1 MPSYSETDT
10 VGRLIEVLAAER
22 EAMARQ
28 LIDAR
33 RDQLDEILD
42 ERFGA
47 IARQVGAELEAVVQR
62 AAAVEAAPAAD
73 DWSALPVEEQRL
85 HLEARRFARVKAAE
99 ILVYEMP
106 AVLRGR
112 AQGDLY
118 GELARIID
126 PARQT
131 FQQDYVA
138 ACPSMR
144 DYLHAELVGT
154 LAQGDAARLGP
165 NYPGAMG

>member
-1 MPSYSETDT
+1 MPLYSETDT

-42 ERFGA
+42 ERFAA
-47 IARQVGAELEAVVQR
+47 IARQVGAELEGVLER
-62 AAAVEAAPAAD
+62 AAALPAVPASE
-73 DWSALPVEEQRL
+73 DWSALPLEEQPL
-85 HLEARRFARVKAAE
+85 HLEARRFARVKVAE
-99 ILVYEMP
+99 ILVHEMP

-112 AQGDLY
+112 EQADLY
-118 GELARIID
+118 CELARIID
-126 PARQT
+126 PARET
-131 FQQDYVA
+131 FQQDYA
-138 ACPSMR
+138 AMCPSMR
-144 DYLHAELVGT
+144 DYLHEELVGT

-165 NYPGAMG
+165 DYPGAMG